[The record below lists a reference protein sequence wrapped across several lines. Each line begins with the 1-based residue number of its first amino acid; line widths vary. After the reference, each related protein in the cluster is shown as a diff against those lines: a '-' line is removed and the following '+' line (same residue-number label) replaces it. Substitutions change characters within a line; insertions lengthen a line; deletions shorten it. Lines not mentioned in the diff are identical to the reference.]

1 MNDRN
6 AKKALF
12 TPASA
17 ADKAPSRILILVI
30 PLLAAAIVG
39 SWMLLGSKSASGFTE
54 VRAHNGIVA
63 IPRAQVSDGK
73 AHFFT
78 YREAGRATHF
88 FVLQSQDGEIRAA
101 LDACDVC
108 YQAGKGYRQDGNQ
121 MICINCNMAFR
132 SDRINEVQ
140 GGCNPTPLQRS
151 LRDGQLLLSA
161 AELSRLSWYFPDT
174 YRR

>member
-1 MNDRN
+1 MNDRS
-6 AKKALF
+6 AKQALF
-12 TPASA
+12 KPASA
-17 ADKAPSRILILVI
+17 TPKSRVRFLILGI
-30 PLLAAAIVG
+30 PLIAVMVIG
-39 SWMLLGSKSASGFTE
+39 SWLFLGGNVAGGFTE
-54 VRAHNGIVA
+54 VQARDGIVA
-63 IPRAQVSDGK
+63 IPVAKVSDGQ

-108 YQAGKGYRQDGNQ
+108 YQAGKGYRQEGNQ
-121 MICINCNMAFR
+121 MICINCNMAFH

-140 GGCNPTPLQRS
+140 GGCNPAPLQRS
-151 LRDGQLLLSA
+151 LRDGNLLLSA
-161 AELSRLSWYFPDT
+161 AELSRMAWYFPES

>member
-1 MNDRN
+1 MNNRN

-12 TPASA
+12 KPASA
-17 ADKAPSRILILVI
+17 QKSRLRFLIWGI
-30 PLLAAAIVG
+30 PLTAAAVIG
-39 SWMLLGSKSASGFTE
+39 SWLFWGSNSAGGFTE
-54 VRAHNGIVA
+54 VQANNGIVA
-63 IPRAQVSDGK
+63 IPVAKVNDGR

-88 FVLQSQDGEIRAA
+88 FVLRSQDGEIRAA

-108 YQAGKGYRQDGNQ
+108 YQAGKGYRQEGNQ
-121 MICINCNMAFR
+121 MICINCKMAFR

-140 GGCNPTPLQRS
+140 GGCNPAPLQRS
-151 LRDGQLLLSA
+151 LRDGHLLLSA
-161 AELSRLSWYFPDT
+161 AELSRLAWYFPES